1 MTLFFLGIALI
12 LAGGLAAA
20 LLRRRPALADR
31 AFGALVAGGCALGL
45 VPAVAVLAG
54 RDVAGISVAMPM
66 PGGPWAFGIDG
77 LSAFFLLIVFGVGLA
92 SAIYGLGYLAVERGG
107 GHRPVATSHLLMAVV
122 LAALALVVTSRAV
135 VPFLMAWESMAVLAY
150 FLVVFESEKA
160 DVRRAGLVYLIAT
173 HTGTLALFAM
183 FAFWGRFAATLSF
196 DALAAGAASLPAGGA
211 LVLCLALV
219 GFGLKAGLVPLHFWL
234 PEAHASAPSHVS
246 ALMSGVVIKMGIYG
260 LLRVVSLLG
269 APPAWWGWLV
279 LIVGVLS
286 GVLGVVWALAQHDL
300 KRLLAYHS
308 VENIGI
314 ILLGLG
320 VGALGMSYHLPVVA
334 ALGFAGAILHTLN
347 HALFKSLLF
356 LGAGAVYRATGTRA
370 IDRLGGLARR
380 MPLTWVAFLVGSVA
394 IVGLPPL
401 NGFVSEWVVY
411 QALLRSGA
419 AEDGGPL
426 RLAVLGVAGLALIGA
441 LALACFAKVDGI
453 VFLGSSRS
461 AEAAQA
467 RETGMAMLGPMFAL
481 ALACG
486 TIGLVPVLVVHP
498 AVTAGA
504 LVAGLP
510 PDAIGA
516 AGGEVLGAMAWIAF
530 LSLALIV
537 LLALG
542 WRAWAAVR
550 RRRPPVPAE
559 TWGCG
564 YAEPTPRMQYTAS
577 SFAAPLLASFGSVA
591 GVHESRHGDAFE
603 THPRELVLDNVALPL
618 WSLVQGFAARLRP
631 IQQGRLWIY
640 LVYLMAALL
649 LLLLYLATSGGTTS
663 P

>member
-1 MTLFFLGIALI
+1 
-12 LAGGLAAA
+12 
-20 LLRRRPALADR
+20 
-31 AFGALVAGGCALGL
+31 
-45 VPAVAVLAG
+45 
-54 RDVAGISVAMPM
+54 
-66 PGGPWAFGIDG
+66 
-77 LSAFFLLIVFGVGLA
+77 
-92 SAIYGLGYLAVERGG
+92 
-107 GHRPVATSHLLMAVV
+107 MAVV

-234 PEAHASAPSHVS
+234 PDAHASAPSHVS
-246 ALMSGVVIKMGIYG
+246 GLMSGVVIKMGIYG

-286 GVLGVVWALAQHDL
+286 GVLGVVWGLAQHDL

-320 VGALGMSYHLPVVA
+320 VGALGTSYHLPVVA
-334 ALGFAGAILHTLN
+334 VLGFAGAILHTLN

-380 MPLTWVAFLVGSVA
+380 MPLTWAAFLVGSVA

-411 QALLRSGA
+411 QALLRGISASDAVQFAG
-419 AEDGGPL
+419 
-426 RLAVLGVAGLALIGA
+426 LAIVVLALIGA
-441 LALACFAKVDGI
+441 LALACFVKVVG
-453 VFLGSSRS
+453 VMYLGTPRHVL
-461 AEAAQA
+461 AINPHEAAP
-467 RETGMAMLGPMFAL
+467 GMIRPVAGL
-481 ALACG
+481 AAACVV
-486 TIGLVPVLVVHP
+486 IGLVPIGVVPP
-498 AVTAGA
+498 ALRVGS

-510 PDAIGA
+510 AGTADVIGTTA
-516 AGGEVLGAMAWIAF
+516 AGSATVFTVGLA
-530 LSLALIV
+530 LSLAV
-537 LLALG
+537 
-542 WRAWAAVR
+542 AWGLYVSLSR
-550 RRRPPVPAE
+550 RGGGRPIHAE

-564 YAEPTPRMQYTAS
+564 YPTPTPRMAYTAS
-577 SFAAPLLASFGSVA
+577 SFAAPLLDVFRSFA
-591 GVHESRHGDAFE
+591 GE
-603 THPRELVLDNVALPL
+603 
-618 WSLVQGFAARLRP
+618 
-631 IQQGRLWIY
+631 IGRAH
-640 LVYLMAALL
+640 V
-649 LLLLYLATSGGTTS
+649 
-663 P
+663 

>member
-1 MTLFFLGIALI
+1 MTFFFVGIALI
-12 LAGGLAAA
+12 VTGGLAAA
-20 LLRRRPALADR
+20 LFRHQPALADR
-31 AFGALVAGGCALGL
+31 AYGVLVAGGCALGL
-45 VPAVAVLAG
+45 VPAVAELAG
-54 RDVAGISVAMPM
+54 RDVAGILFAMPM

-92 SAIYGLGYLAVERGG
+92 SAIYGLAYLAVER
-107 GHRPVATSHLLMAVV
+107 GHRPVATSHLLMAIV

-173 HTGTLALFAM
+173 HTGTLALFAT
-183 FAFWGRFAATLSF
+183 FAYWGRFAETLSF

-211 LVLCLALV
+211 LVLSLALV

-234 PEAHASAPSHVS
+234 PGAHGSAPSHVS

-279 LIVGVLS
+279 LTGGILS

-320 VGALGMSYHLPVVA
+320 VGALGVSYHLPAVA

-419 AEDGGPL
+419 AAGGAL

-453 VFLGSSRS
+453 VFLGHPRS
-461 AEAAQA
+461 AEAGQA
-467 RETGMAMLGPMFAL
+467 REVGKVMLGPMFAL

-486 TIGLVPVLVVHP
+486 VIGLVPVLVVRP
-498 AVTAGA
+498 AVTAAA
-504 LVAGLP
+504 LVAGLG

-516 AGGEVLGAMAWIAF
+516 AGAEVLEAMAWIAF
-530 LSLALIV
+530 LSLALVV

-542 WRAWAAVR
+542 WRVTAALR
-550 RRRPPVPAE
+550 RRRSQVPTE

-577 SFAAPLLASFGSVA
+577 SFATPLLASFGSVA
-591 GVHESRHGDAFE
+591 GVHELRHGDVFE
-603 THPRELVLDNVALPL
+603 THATELVLDNVALPL
-618 WSLVQGFAARLRP
+618 WSLVQGLAARLRP

-649 LLLLYLATSGGTTS
+649 LLLLYLAMSGGTIS

>member
-31 AFGALVAGGCALGL
+31 AFGVLVAGGCALGL
-45 VPAVAVLAG
+45 VPAVAALAG
-54 RDVAGISVAMPM
+54 RDVAEISFAMPM

-92 SAIYGLGYLAVERGG
+92 SAIYGLAYLAVEREG

-183 FAFWGRFAATLSF
+183 FAFWGRFAETLSF

-334 ALGFAGAILHTLN
+334 ALGFAGAIVHTLN

-419 AEDGGPL
+419 AEQGGPL

-453 VFLGSSRS
+453 VFLGTSRS

-467 RETGMAMLGPMFAL
+467 REVGKAMLGPMFAL

-486 TIGLVPVLVVHP
+486 AIGLTPVLVVHP
-498 AVTAGA
+498 AVSAGA
-504 LVAGLP
+504 LIAGLP

-516 AGGEVLGAMAWIAF
+516 AGGEVLRAMAWIAF

-542 WRAWAAVR
+542 WRASAALR

-577 SFAAPLLASFGSVA
+577 SFATPLLASFGSVA

-603 THPRELVLDNVALPL
+603 THASELVLDNIALPL
-618 WSLVQGFAARLRP
+618 WSVVQGLAARLRP